1 MTSGEGMDT
10 VAWLNAGSRPAADP
24 PPGRITVLLVDD
36 NATIRATL
44 RPLLES
50 DPQISVVA
58 EAGNGLAG
66 LNEARR
72 LRPKVT
78 VLDYQMPVAD
88 GLSVVDQIAEHS
100 NVLVLTSNDS
110 QEIIAPMLRGG
121 ARGYLVYGRF
131 DPADLVSAVRAVAGG
146 QGWLIPAAASVATG
160 AVREAYARERAAGA
174 RHGNLRRTRRA
185 FGLSE
190 REIEVLEL
198 VGDGLSNAA
207 IAQQL
212 RLSEKTVKNHLSN
225 VFGKLDVTSRTE
237 ALARWHGWR

>member
-1 MTSGEGMDT
+1 M
-10 VAWLNAGSRPAADP
+10 
-24 PPGRITVLLVDD
+24 VDD

-50 DPQISVVA
+50 DGQISVIA
-58 EAGNGLAG
+58 EAGNGAAG
-66 LNEARR
+66 LAEARR
-72 LRPKVT
+72 LRPLVT
-78 VLDYQMPVAD
+78 VLDYQMPIAD
-88 GLSVVDQIAEHS
+88 GLSVIEDISRHS

-110 QEIIAPMLRGG
+110 QEIIAPMLQGG
-121 ARGYLVYGRF
+121 ARGYLVYGKF
-131 DPADLVSAVRAVAGG
+131 DPGDLVSAVRAVASG

-160 AVREAYARERAAGA
+160 AVRDAYARERAAGA
-174 RHGNLRRTRRA
+174 RHGNLRRTRRG
-185 FGLSE
+185 FGLSG

>member
-1 MTSGEGMDT
+1 VTGFDAVG
-10 VAWLNAGSRPAADP
+10 WLNTGSLPASPADQ
-24 PPGRITVLLVDD
+24 RITVLLVDD

-50 DPQISVVA
+50 DAQISVIA
-58 EAGNGLAG
+58 EAGNGAAG
-66 LNEARR
+66 LAEARR
-72 LRPKVT
+72 LRPRVT
-78 VLDYQMPVAD
+78 VLDYQMPIAD
-88 GLSVVDQIAEHS
+88 GLSVIEDISRHS

-110 QEIIAPMLRGG
+110 QEIIAPMLQGG
-121 ARGYLVYGRF
+121 ARGYLVYGKF
-131 DPADLVSAVRAVAGG
+131 DPADLVSAVRAVASG

-160 AVREAYARERAAGA
+160 AVRDAYARERAAGA
-174 RHGNLRRTRRA
+174 RHGNLRRTRRG
-185 FGLSE
+185 FGLSG

>member
-1 MTSGEGMDT
+1 MSDFDAA
-10 VAWLNAGSRPAADP
+10 AWLSTGSVPTTA
-24 PPGRITVLLVDD
+24 PGNRITVLLVDD
-36 NATIRATL
+36 NPTIRATL
-44 RPLLES
+44 RPLLEA

-58 EAGNGLAG
+58 EAGNGAAG
-66 LNEARR
+66 LSEARR
-72 LRPKVT
+72 LRPRVT
-78 VLDYQMPVAD
+78 VLDHQMPVAD
-88 GLSVVDQIAEHS
+88 GLSVIEDIARHS

-110 QEIIAPMLRGG
+110 QDIIAPMLRGG

-131 DPADLVSAVRAVAGG
+131 DPADLVAAVRAVADG

-160 AVREAYARERAAGA
+160 AVRDAYARERAAGA

-207 IAQQL
+207 IATQL
-212 RLSEKTVKNHLSN
+212 KLSEKTVKNHLSK